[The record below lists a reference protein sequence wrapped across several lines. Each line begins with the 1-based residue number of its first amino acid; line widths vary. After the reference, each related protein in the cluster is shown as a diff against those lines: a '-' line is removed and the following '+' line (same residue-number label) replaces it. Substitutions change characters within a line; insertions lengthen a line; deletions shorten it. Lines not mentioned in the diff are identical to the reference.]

1 MTDYKS
7 HIISVPCAES
17 RLATLWRFDD
27 QVYLGVQLLGLAKRH
42 HIGFLKQGYYCVVDH
57 SAAAA
62 GEANPCQ
69 LQLLLFGQ

>member
-27 QVYLGVQLLGLAKRH
+27 QVYLGVQLLGLAK
-42 HIGFLKQGYYCVVDH
+42 DTT
-57 SAAAA
+57 SAS
-62 GEANPCQ
+62 
-69 LQLLLFGQ
+69 